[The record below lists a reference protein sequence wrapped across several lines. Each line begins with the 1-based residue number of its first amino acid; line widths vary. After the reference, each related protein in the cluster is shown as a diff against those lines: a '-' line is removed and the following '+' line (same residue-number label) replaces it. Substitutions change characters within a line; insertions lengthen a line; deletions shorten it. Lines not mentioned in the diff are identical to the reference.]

1 MKKFTTIL
9 ITLIIT
15 CVTALE
21 LGGCKEKIVRPE
33 FTAESPC
40 YGNADLL
47 QNTLYKEFFFDTL
60 PYGLDPYDEFVKYYK
75 TEFKQVSDKDF
86 YVLNLGEPVDDP
98 ALDRQRYCNVYGQLN
113 TDNELENLFLFE
125 GVEIYDESVGGW
137 LDNVDEIKPGYHNWT
152 IYLSIVCVPVENEL
166 IGEFTLEFGR
176 LKEKDGICDSFINIY
191 CQSICI
197 ATCEYREGV
206 DIPLSWYEN
215 FFKTNLIYGGNL

>member
-15 CVTALE
+15 CATALG
-21 LGGCKEKIVRPE
+21 LGGCKQKIVRPE

-40 YGNADLL
+40 YSSTDLL

-60 PYGLDPYDEFVKYYK
+60 PYGSDPYDEFVKYYK
-75 TEFKQVSDKDF
+75 SDFKQVTDKNF
-86 YVLNLGEPVDDP
+86 YVLNLGEPIDYFEADQS
-98 ALDRQRYCNVYGQLN
+98 RHCNIYGTLNNNCQLE
-113 TDNELENLFLFE
+113 DLYLMQ
-125 GVEIYDESVGGW
+125 GVEIYNENVGGW

-152 IYLSIVCVPVENEL
+152 IYLSIISVPVENEL

-176 LKEKDGICDSFINIY
+176 LNETDGICDSFINIY
-191 CQSICI
+191 CQSVCI

-206 DIPLSWYEN
+206 GIPLSWYEN
-215 FFKTNLIYGGNL
+215 YFKTNLIYGGNL